1 MNGHDLAGVDLGAFR
16 QRVSIVAQ
24 DTQLF
29 AGSLR
34 DNLVLAKPGATD
46 DECRAALGQ
55 ASASVLLER
64 GTEGLDS
71 RIGEGGLTLSGGER
85 QRLAIARALLRDPDV
100 LVFDEAT
107 NSLDAL
113 TEAAVSEAIRR
124 VPAGGRITLLVAHRL
139 ATVAHADRILVLDSG
154 DVVESGTHAELLAA
168 GGLYAALW
176 REQQPGERT
185 TMLAR
190 ES

>member
-85 QRLAIARALLRDPDV
+85 SGWRSHGR
-100 LVFDEAT
+100 
-107 NSLDAL
+107 SCG
-113 TEAAVSEAIRR
+113 IRMCSYSTR
-124 VPAGGRITLLVAHRL
+124 PPTASTR
-139 ATVAHADRILVLDSG
+139 
-154 DVVESGTHAELLAA
+154 
-168 GGLYAALW
+168 
-176 REQQPGERT
+176 
-185 TMLAR
+185 
-190 ES
+190 